1 MKDEHERCFIMQNIE
16 RIPTLEGSAR
26 IQWRRVFVELLLAL
40 ASTLLITWLIDIY
53 QLYPRIPNIS
63 IVYLLPVLLL
73 AVTFGRLGAVV
84 AALAAFLAF
93 DFFLVPPFYTF
104 IIDRPEDWIALCIF
118 LITALLTSQ
127 LAEVMRQR
135 NAEARLREREARILY
150 EVIRIVNLQE
160 QFEDQLTV
168 IALAMRRVFAS
179 WGIDECALLLPD
191 EQGNLSLHI
200 DSSMDIED
208 VKLAP
213 EELATA
219 LSVLKQGDIR
229 EMRIGPASQVS
240 DDGIMHYQQVGP
252 VTTTRFLPLKIGEQI
267 VAVLCLHLQH
277 AAPWFSS
284 IASMQEEQQHTN
296 NHMEFFQTFL
306 EEATSLIERAQ
317 LRSLVRSQ
325 QR

>member
-150 EVIRIVNLQE
+150 EVIRIVNL
-160 QFEDQLTV
+160 
-168 IALAMRRVFAS
+168 
-179 WGIDECALLLPD
+179 CALLLPD